1 MDVYG
6 VLGSGA
12 MADPCWLACALRV
25 IWCVVCAWVAVV
37 VLVGP
42 QGVSACALSREIAR
56 ESVSLSLVL
65 LSPCLSA
72 CVFGSA
78 WMCTVCLAVERWLTL
93 AGLLARFV

>member
-12 MADPCWLACALRV
+12 MADPCWFACALGV
-25 IWCVVCAWVAVV
+25 IWCVLCAWVAVV

-42 QGVSACALSREIAR
+42 QAVSACGLSRESER
-56 ESVSLSLVL
+56 ERVSVSVL

-78 WMCTVCLAVERWLTL
+78 WMCPVCLAVERWLTL